1 MSKDC
6 GSHGTFNLMNTLE
19 ADADPGFHV
28 FKTRNTTRFG
38 SRHSLGLW
46 LDLEPYFD
54 VVSNIGVHSAVIE
67 LASTRDGTTCLTAVS
82 YISADNRIQNWF
94 WIM

>member
-1 MSKDC
+1 MLKDRESN
-6 GSHGTFNLMNTLE
+6 GTLE
-19 ADADPGFHV
+19 TDADPDFHV

-82 YISADNRIQNWF
+82 YISADNRIQNQF